1 MAERT
6 MINIELHVNEQILDL
21 TIPNQVSS
29 NRLKELLVDSL
40 SLVNIELPTYFSLEV
55 KNKPI
60 HLDENVIL
68 AKYPLADGDQLVV
81 KEIIGSLEEH

>member
-6 MINIELHVNEQILDL
+6 TINIELHVNEQIFDL

-29 NRLKELLVDSL
+29 HRLKELLVNSL
-40 SLVNIELPTYFSLEV
+40 SLVNIELPTRFSLEV

-60 HLDENVIL
+60 YLNENTIL
-68 AKYPLADGDQLVV
+68 AKYPLGDGDQLVV

>member
-40 SLVNIELPTYFSLEV
+40 SLVNIELPTHFSLEV

-68 AKYPLADGDQLVV
+68 AKYPLADGDQLAV
-81 KEIIGSLEEH
+81 KEIIGSLEER